1 MKVLWITNILFPEAE
16 CGVSRN
22 TEIKDSGGW
31 LLGSANEIVK
41 KEGIKLCVATVS
53 PIVRELTKI
62 SGEHILY
69 YIIPYGKGN
78 LKYNKKY
85 ELYWKRIKDEFGPDI
100 VHIHGTEFSH
110 GLAYVNSCG
119 SNNVVVSIQGL
130 LSSCYKYY
138 DYGLSAWQIIKNIA
152 IKDLLRGTIFHFKRS
167 FKQRSFLE
175 KALLNKVPYII
186 GRTDWDHA
194 HTWSINPG
202 AKYYFCNETLR
213 EQFYD
218 NDVIWNYDYCKKHSI
233 FIAQAGYPLKGLHQL
248 IKALPLVLKEYPDTQ
263 IYVAGKNI
271 LDNKGIKAITNYD
284 GYGRIIKE
292 LIDKRELNAH
302 FHFLGFLNALQM
314 KEQYL
319 KSNVFISLSSIEN
332 SPNSLGE
339 AQILGVPCIAS
350 FVGGVSNMI
359 PNESCGILYRFEDI
373 ESLAWNIC
381 KLFQYSSQF
390 DNKEMIEIS
399 SKRHDR
405 SENSSQLFWI
415 YNEILKGNSHS
426 NY

>member
-194 HTWSINPG
+194 YTWSINPG

-292 LIDKRELNAH
+292 LIDKRELNAN